1 MKKSVSQVQRAH
13 QWVAQYLGDGD
24 IAIDATVGNGY
35 DTCFL
40 AQQVGADGYVYGFD
54 IQQSALD
61 LCYQRLVEQNLQSR
75 VGLINSCHTDMR
87 HIPRR
92 GEIGAIIFNLG
103 YLPGGDKQISTKSES
118 TLKALEASLV
128 LVHKNGVIS
137 IVAYPGHTAGKQ
149 ETTVVKQ
156 WVRSLPPDQY
166 QVNIEIPDNVKN
178 PAPELFVIIKR

>member
-178 PAPELFVIIKR
+178 PAPELTVIIKR